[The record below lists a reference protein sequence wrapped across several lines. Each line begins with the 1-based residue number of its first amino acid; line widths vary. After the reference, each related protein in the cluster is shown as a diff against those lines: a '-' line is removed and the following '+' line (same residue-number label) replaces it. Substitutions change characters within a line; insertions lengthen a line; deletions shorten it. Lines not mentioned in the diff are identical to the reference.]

1 MEVPSEACW
10 KMCIRQLSHS
20 FEPQHGGFGEAP
32 KFPQP
37 VNLNF
42 LFHVYSREPTSE
54 TGKRALDMC
63 LHTLK
68 MMAKGGIHDH
78 VSQVRLKQVFHDF
91 QGCMSQVGLF
101 CVLQPFLVKVKIPQ
115 YGPFPLPACYTV
127 LLIMKLFTV
136 HHCNTKLTEAR
147 CVVKQ

>member
-1 MEVPSEACW
+1 VLQRTSVLDEASSGRNLEVPGEASW
-10 KMCIRQLSHS
+10 KNCIQQLSS
-20 FEPQHGGFGEAP
+20 NFEPQYGGFGKAP

-42 LFHVYSREPTSE
+42 LFHVYSREPSSE

-78 VSQVRLKQVFHDF
+78 VSQVRFRQV
-91 QGCMSQVGLF
+91 LF
-101 CVLQPFLVKVKIPQ
+101 
-115 YGPFPLPACYTV
+115 YY
-127 LLIMKLFTV
+127 
-136 HHCNTKLTEAR
+136 HY
-147 CVVKQ
+147 

>member
-1 MEVPSEACW
+1 VLQRTSVLDEASSGRNIEVPGEACW
-10 KMCIRQLSHS
+10 KNCIQQLSYN
-20 FEPQHGGFGEAP
+20 FEPEYGGFGKAP

-42 LFHVYSREPTSE
+42 LFHVYSREPSSE

-78 VSQVRLKQVFHDF
+78 VCQVRFGQV
-91 QGCMSQVGLF
+91 LF
-101 CVLQPFLVKVKIPQ
+101 C
-115 YGPFPLPACYTV
+115 
-127 LLIMKLFTV
+127 
-136 HHCNTKLTEAR
+136 
-147 CVVKQ
+147 